1 MNKPITAPAQL
12 GEIIRKARK
21 AQRLRQDDLAGT
33 AGVSHVFVMDV
44 ERGKP
49 TVQLGKVLNL
59 LRELGI
65 HLFAD
70 VPESAPTQPAT
81 KRSPKPHG

>member
-1 MNKPITAPAQL
+1 MNKPIAAPAQL

-33 AGVSHVFVMDV
+33 AGASHVFVMEV

-49 TVQLGKVLNL
+49 TVQLGKVLDL

-65 HLFAD
+65 RLFAD
-70 VPESAPTQPAT
+70 VPESVATQPAA
-81 KRSPKPHG
+81 KRSRKPHE

>member
-1 MNKPITAPAQL
+1 MNKPITSPEEL

-33 AGVSHVFVMDV
+33 AGASHVFVMDV

-49 TVQLGKVLNL
+49 TVQFGKVLDL

-65 HLFAD
+65 RLFAD
-70 VPESAPTQPAT
+70 VPESVATQPAA
-81 KRSPKPHG
+81 KRSRKPHG